1 MADES
6 FKAKLE
12 KIIVELEK
20 ELREKNHSR
29 EELLIIQKRILNSL
43 MEEEKKEK
51 EKILEIGKIET
62 TANSDIVELGKKWSR
77 LAAVDDFVLNPKKN
91 LTPELALEEK
101 EETDELLL
109 TPDPQLALKKKES
122 EKIIQE
128 IAPQIEVPNPKIQ
141 MIEAIKDPTVGIP
154 SRDADKIVRFL
165 TADFIDDRPT
175 TAKAFIMWLE
185 QDNQTVAAE
194 EKRVEK
200 QESIKQLLKKRD
212 THLGRDDSELSL
224 LNSSSSLDRI
234 TEPKKELSGN
244 LRPLIVKQSAD
255 AGGKTIHVD
264 PEDPRVKDKPREP
277 VPEYIENSGPEL
289 SEEEIQAKLAEANKL
304 VEQNFGTADK
314 PIDRSIGGAKKSKKR
329 KITKKK
335 KKSKKRKTKR
345 RYKTGKRN

>member
-185 QDNQTVAAE
+185 QDNQAVAAE

-289 SEEEIQAKLAEANKL
+289 SEEQIAAKLAESEELMK
-304 VEQNFGTADK
+304 QNI
-314 PIDRSIGGAKKSKKR
+314 PIERQRGGKKR

>member
-1 MADES
+1 
-6 FKAKLE
+6 
-12 KIIVELEK
+12 
-20 ELREKNHSR
+20 
-29 EELLIIQKRILNSL
+29 
-43 MEEEKKEK
+43 
-51 EKILEIGKIET
+51 
-62 TANSDIVELGKKWSR
+62 
-77 LAAVDDFVLNPKKN
+77 
-91 LTPELALEEK
+91 
-101 EETDELLL
+101 
-109 TPDPQLALKKKES
+109 
-122 EKIIQE
+122 
-128 IAPQIEVPNPKIQ
+128 

-185 QDNQTVAAE
+185 QDNQAVAAE

-289 SEEEIQAKLAEANKL
+289 SEEQIAAKLAESEELMK
-304 VEQNFGTADK
+304 QNI
-314 PIDRSIGGAKKSKKR
+314 PIERQRGGKKR